1 MKNQYEYTINST
13 EDIRKALDEA
23 ERKEYDLTH
32 YNSAFYLRGTS
43 GNPISVDDSLANL
56 YVVAYG
62 PAPVWV
68 SGEGETTVIAE
79 ESSVIYATEGSAVDA
94 YDYATVYAYDRA
106 SVAVQMDATVYV
118 SSDDVNV
125 EAWGDSKVYL
135 PAEGIAG
142 ANPHLRLEGASKV
155 IRGVSA
161 ASKYE
166 N

>member
-23 ERKEYDLTH
+23 EREGYYLTH
-32 YNSAFYLRGTS
+32 YSSAFYLRGTA

-79 ESSVIYATEGSAVDA
+79 GSTVVYATEGGVVDA
-94 YDYATVYAYDRA
+94 YDSATVYAYDRSDVTVQMEA
-106 SVAVQMDATVYV
+106 SVYV
-118 SSDDVNV
+118 ASDDVAV
-125 EAWGDSKVYL
+125 EAWGDSRVYL
-135 PAEGIAG
+135 PAEGNAG
-142 ANPHLRLEGASKV
+142 ANSGIRLEDASKV
-155 IRGVSA
+155 IRGVA
-161 ASKYE
+161 YPARTE